1 MSMARTT
8 PAQNPRGFNSSK
20 LLVSDKLHP
29 PPTRVHFFVGKDALR
44 VPKDAP
50 SGQCKPLRL
59 RGLAAGGE
67 NGRVNGGGGPPPSA
81 ASGISPGGAPAPWP
95 PRYRAGSGS
104 TEF

>member
-67 NGRVNGGGGPPPSA
+67 NGRVNGGCGPHQSA
-81 ASGISPGGAPAPWP
+81 ASGISPGGGPEPNPAPHRWE
-95 PRYRAGSGS
+95 SGIK
-104 TEF
+104 